1 MLSRVSLVREG
12 DQRLKYSRKT
22 QMGVNRRLGRLS
34 GKGLRNQAS
43 GCVMDKEVQV
53 AGQNTHPAVMG
64 WAGLVGAGGRLAV

>member
-1 MLSRVSLVREG
+1 
-12 DQRLKYSRKT
+12 
-22 QMGVNRRLGRLS
+22 MGVNRRLGRLS

-53 AGQNTHPAVMG
+53 VGQSTHPAEMG